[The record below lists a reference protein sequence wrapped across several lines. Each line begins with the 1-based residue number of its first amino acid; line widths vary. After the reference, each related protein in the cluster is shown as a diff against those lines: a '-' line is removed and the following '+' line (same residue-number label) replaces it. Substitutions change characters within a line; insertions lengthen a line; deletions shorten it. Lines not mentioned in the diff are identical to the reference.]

1 MSGDDLKLTPEQIAM
16 LSDAIARAQR
26 RRRIMLVGY
35 LLALLVLVFGM
46 LTCLV
51 IMGRAEKGTFVGW
64 IFFIPFSLVGLIF
77 WAFGRWERSHRAIS
91 RKRT

>member
-1 MSGDDLKLTPEQIAM
+1 M

-51 IMGRAEKGTFVGW
+51 IVGRAEKGTFIGW
-64 IFFIPFSLVGLIF
+64 VFFIPFSLVGLIF
-77 WAFGRWERSHRAIS
+77 WVFGRWERSQRAA
-91 RKRT
+91 RKRSP